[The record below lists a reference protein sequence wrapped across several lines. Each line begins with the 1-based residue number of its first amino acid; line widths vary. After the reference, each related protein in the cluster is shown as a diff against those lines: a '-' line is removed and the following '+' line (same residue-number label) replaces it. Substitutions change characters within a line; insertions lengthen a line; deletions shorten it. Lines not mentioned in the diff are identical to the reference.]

1 MSTVLGAAAACTPRV
16 ALGARAAATARWLP
30 SASFRGAPSTTRV
43 ITRFSC
49 ARVSRRTTVCSAS
62 TGDSPDLP
70 GDTSSEPPEE
80 DDAENIL
87 GDSFVQE
94 EITSQLKYQTKLYQ
108 AQQFLEDKK
117 AEFLD
122 KGESGKSQMDTEA
135 ALARDRASLE
145 LGMRAS
151 EIDDQLAEMLD
162 ETAAARA
169 RNEKVQA
176 ELADLEEVS
185 AVDARMRKTLE
196 ETQRKSAFTLILLLL
211 VVTDVSLV
219 AEYAWDKAFAVTA
232 VIGLVGYQA
241 KNENDQRRDQR

>member
-1 MSTVLGAAAACTPRV
+1 
-16 ALGARAAATARWLP
+16 
-30 SASFRGAPSTTRV
+30 
-43 ITRFSC
+43 
-49 ARVSRRTTVCSAS
+49 
-62 TGDSPDLP
+62 
-70 GDTSSEPPEE
+70 
-80 DDAENIL
+80 
-87 GDSFVQE
+87 VQE

-176 ELADLEEVS
+176 ELADLEEQLTGRSSGRFRKGKKNPITEMKQAAIDQEVS